1 MGSNDPQEKKACT
14 LRFHSQPQTLL
25 GVHLQH
31 MGILGKK
38 ITKNLD
44 TLNTIHLGVLKSE
57 NYFFFPKNEHFFQ
70 LQVEFS
76 PSTSTLTGEMV

>member
-1 MGSNDPQEKKACT
+1 MASNDPQEKKVCM
-14 LRFHSQPQTLL
+14 LRFYSQPQTLL

-44 TLNTIHLGVLKSE
+44 TLNTIHLGVLESKKK
-57 NYFFFPKNEHFFQ
+57 KNIKK
-70 LQVEFS
+70 
-76 PSTSTLTGEMV
+76 